1 MEKQSTFY
9 TAIDVER
16 RSPASI
22 FRDLCHP
29 ADYKKLD
36 DARWREALVNRYG
49 EMMAAAPNLRT
60 VAARCINEG
69 LVAKGYAAVDA
80 EHTYFNTFTDGYKNS
95 GDTSYRHDPSHL
107 KEAYTLV
114 EAAIFDIF
122 AHDWWSTWSELDND
136 RTNGIYSEGRYGAG
150 WGPSNK
156 LPFSSK
162 VVADILYYDK
172 SVAKSY
178 PQEFAVF
185 WNKYYNLYRDFVAD
199 SFMASALIQ
208 YRARMLSDEGF
219 SVLRGFYQGI
229 YPPGSKVIRLD
240 VYGYYA
246 SDIICIYLGSE
257 RMLLY
262 IPGAAMPFREFVSM
276 TEMKNWIAGELRLP
290 GNRQAFARHFS
301 IYDRQDGSSHYG
313 VDSVL
318 RFIGE
323 GNSQWDP
330 QRFIIYRE
338 QDYDLSQNPFDTL
351 CSNIKSRTEV
361 DRDQNPVSFSD
372 YITEFAGFFLEQ
384 ERMVRMV
391 LPDLPVW
398 FEHDAAC
405 TPLGL
410 SPAWVINPRNVTL
423 LHHSVGSR
431 VDSDTFRALDMLR
444 VAMMMGNYLK
454 SCSRPADKIPAFA
467 SEQQAIAA
475 RFGVDADRQRELRP
489 GDEPKS
495 PLPGQP
501 AQIRL
506 VRLANSNR
514 PLVVISPHAGNQ
526 YILLD
531 TITLDKVDNQL
542 VSAVTDGVS
551 GKVYYTSNGYLRVN
565 LPFQPY
571 RYAFEYLWTSEAFKS
586 ALAALQGVAAPVVTD
601 KICDCLTCIHKAVSL
616 RQCQNA
622 AWELIHTVD
631 GYISA
636 ASSEDASVVDVM
648 ATLELQVTDM
658 LFPDGM
664 ELLKEI
670 LLTHLP
676 AAGPQATAYIYAAAI
691 EEMAGENKELTGT
704 MLHYALNDDIIPMYG
719 IGSGRGQ
726 SASSSS
732 SFLYAVEDIGD
743 FNTLPTR
750 YFENE
755 PYSALGL
762 KDNKAVFAAALEGA
776 HSDGLL
782 EGCLLF
788 DDRLY
793 LTCSLEEI
801 LHTVSGLTGGA
812 GSGFSVHPSTVMR
825 MLRELSGN
833 ADRPVI
839 GFTEKYALTEY
850 LRMVT
855 DKRMS
860 TMRDIYHL
868 TENFDFST
876 WDAAYDEAF
885 RQDFEP
891 KPDET
896 AAQMASRQIG
906 QLLAGRGC
914 ALPANTSGVE
924 FFLDHLQAFMAAGVT
939 GIGITLL
946 YGDLIQDDID
956 GYMADGTVSKRLD
969 AMLQT
974 LDNGRDGT
982 PFRRLLAAARAGN
995 LVFLPVGQSDGS
1007 LAGDTDEYTGLYFR
1021 GATLLNALRVLP
1033 DEGKV
1038 VWFTHH
1044 YMMFSTM
1051 GINAPLPGLTQCLN
1065 IPGAWVDLDKRL
1077 HCYSDRSERAV
1088 IAEHQEWREED
1099 GDLLP
1104 VMPTEPDRADEPEFL
1119 VPEDGEVLGLKVFGM
1134 QDIAVPTVEGRE
1146 NILRRTVSEEMWPA
1160 LKQDA
1165 DAIKEALKDVVTQ
1178 TSETGSKEG
1187 YEVRRR
1193 LEMLG
1198 YEPGDGVT
1206 LAWWVRGA
1214 DDPFYTPYYHTA
1226 PTVRISD
1233 NEYVVDVAHLKFIY
1247 AQDEGVIILPVENW
1261 ALEISA
1267 RAGAINP
1274 YLMYRMKSESELNP
1288 SSIFKFT
1295 CPRLPK

>member
-22 FRDLCHP
+22 FRELCHH

-36 DARWREALVNRYG
+36 DVRWREALVNRYG
-49 EMMAAAPNLRT
+49 EMMVATPNLRT

-80 EHTYFNTFTDGYKNS
+80 EHAYFNTFTDGYKNS
-95 GDTSYRHDPSHL
+95 GDTFYRHDPSHL

-114 EAAIFDIF
+114 DAAIFDIF
-122 AHDWWSTWSELDND
+122 AHDWWSTWSDLDND

-185 WNKYYNLYRDFVAD
+185 WGKYYNLYRDFVAD

-229 YPPGSKVIRLD
+229 CPPGSKVIRLD

-276 TEMKNWIAGELRLP
+276 TEMKNWIAGELRLLE
-290 GNRQAFARHFS
+290 NRQAFARHFS

-323 GNSQWDP
+323 GNSQWNP
-330 QRFIIYRE
+330 QRFIIYSE
-338 QDYDLSQNPFDTL
+338 QDYDLSQNPFDIL

-410 SPAWVINPRNVTL
+410 SPAWVVNSRNITL

-444 VAMMMGNYLK
+444 VATMMGNYLK
-454 SCSRPADKIPAFA
+454 GCSRPADKIPAFA

-475 RFGVDADRQRELRP
+475 RFGVDADRQRELCP

-501 AQIRL
+501 SQIRL
-506 VRLANSNR
+506 VRLANSSR
-514 PLVVISPHAGNQ
+514 PLVVVSPHAGNQ

-531 TITLDKVDNQL
+531 AITLDKVDNQL
-542 VSAVTDGVS
+542 VSAVTDDAS

-571 RYAFEYLWTSEAFKS
+571 RYAFEYLWTSEAFRS
-586 ALAALQGVAAPVVTD
+586 ALATLQGVAAPAVTD
-601 KICDCLTCIHKAVSL
+601 KICDYLTSIHKAVSL

-622 AWELIHTVD
+622 AWELIHTID

-636 ASSEDASVVDVM
+636 ASSEEASVVDVM

-676 AAGPQATAYIYAAAI
+676 AAGPQATASVYAAAI

-704 MLHYALNDDIIPMYG
+704 LLHYALNDDTIPMYG
-719 IGSGRGQ
+719 IGAGRGQ
-726 SASSSS
+726 SASSS
-732 SFLYAVEDIGD
+732 FLFAVEDIGD

-750 YFENE
+750 YFERE
-755 PYSALGL
+755 PYSTLGL
-762 KDNKAVFAAALEGA
+762 KDNKAVFAAALDGA
-776 HSDGLL
+776 HTDGLL
-782 EGCLLF
+782 EGCLLL
-788 DDRLY
+788 DNRLY

-801 LHTVSGLTGGA
+801 SHTVSGLTGGA
-812 GSGFSVHPSTVMR
+812 GSGFSVHSSTVMQ

-833 ADRPVI
+833 TDRPVA

-850 LRMVT
+850 LRTVT

-860 TMRDIYHL
+860 AMCEIYHL

-896 AAQMASRQIG
+896 AAQTASRQIA

-924 FFLDHLQAFMAAGVT
+924 FFLDHLQTFLAAGVT
-939 GIGITLL
+939 GIGITSL

-956 GYMADGTVSKRLD
+956 GYMEDGTVSKRLD

-1007 LAGDTDEYTGLYFR
+1007 LAGGTDEYTDLYFR

-1104 VMPTEPDRADEPEFL
+1104 VMPTEPDRTDEPEFL

-1146 NILRRTVSEEMWPA
+1146 NILRRTVSDEMWPA
-1160 LKQDA
+1160 LKQDV
-1165 DAIKEALKDVVTQ
+1165 DAIKDALKDVVTQ

-1187 YEVRRR
+1187 HEVGRR
-1193 LEMLG
+1193 LEILG

-1206 LAWWVRGA
+1206 LAWWVKGA
-1214 DDPFYTPYYHTA
+1214 GDPFYTPYFHMA
-1226 PTVRISD
+1226 PTVRIGG
-1233 NEYVVDVAHLKFIY
+1233 NEYVVDVAHLKFVY

-1261 ALEISA
+1261 AMEISA
-1267 RAGAINP
+1267 RAGALNP

-1288 SSIFKFT
+1288 SSIFRFM